1 MTDQPIGGGV
11 LRRLARD
18 KKGNTLAI
26 VGAALVP
33 LTAMIGSGVD
43 MSRAYMAKARLQSAC
58 DAAALA
64 GRRVMTGDQM
74 STAVNDEAQ
83 RFFNF
88 NFRQGQYQTA
98 AFTPVVARSGP
109 GTIRVTAATTIPTT
123 IMRLFGYTTLPLNVT
138 CDASLNFV
146 NTDVMLVLDTTG
158 SMLCTPE
165 ESGNCGRTS
174 EITTSRIRALREA
187 VLALYDALAPTQAQL
202 EAAGMRLRFGIVPYS
217 STVNVGSLLN
227 PGHVASSVE
236 YQTRVPIYVQSQ
248 STQTINNV
256 NSGTCNSY
264 RQDPPVEDVTF
275 PVTGRTVSHSN
286 GTCTVTTRQ
295 YDRPA
300 TATFGFWYYERSAQ
314 DTSGY
319 KTFANNVA
327 LPTRTPGTNQ
337 TADVWNGCIE
347 ERATTS
353 AINPNSGMAIPG
365 QAADLN
371 INLVPN
377 SEETRWRP
385 QWAEVEYFR
394 GDAGG
399 NLTNRPSRVG
409 ARYDQIAGEPACPA
423 SARRL
428 QAWTR
433 TNIQNYVNGLR
444 AEGSTYHDVGMIWG
458 ARMISN
464 AGVFADSPDTHA
476 NMPVARHIIFMTDG
490 ELAPSN
496 LAYSAYGIE
505 YMDQRITGNG
515 AANAQHGRH
524 MQRFRM
530 ICNAARSL
538 NAQIWVIAFGT
549 NLTAELRQCAS
560 SNDHASTSG
569 NRAQLIQRFT
579 EIGQNIGSLRLT
591 R

>member
-1 MTDQPIGGGV
+1 MAMRRGPIVTDEPIGGGV
-11 LRRLARD
+11 LSRLARD

-26 VGAALVP
+26 VGAALIP

-74 STAVNDEAQ
+74 SQAVTDEAL

-88 NFRQGQYQTA
+88 NFQQGMYQTA
-98 AFTPVVARSGP
+98 AFTPAVSRSGP
-109 GTIRVTAATTIPTT
+109 GTIRVAASTTIPTT
-123 IMRLFGYTTLPLNVT
+123 IMRLFGYTTLPLDVT
-138 CDASLNFV
+138 CDASLNYV

-158 SMLCTPE
+158 SMD
-165 ESGNCGRTS
+165 ESLGGTRK
-174 EITTSRIRALREA
+174 IVALREA
-187 VLALYDALAPTQAQL
+187 VMALYDALAPTQAQL
-202 EAAGMRLRFGIVPYS
+202 EAAGMRLRYGIVPYS
-217 STVNVGSLLN
+217 STVNVGALLDPAHIAN
-227 PGHVASSVE
+227 QVE

-248 STQTINNV
+248 TTQTINNT
-256 NSGTCNSY
+256 NSTTCNSY
-264 RQDPPVEDVTF
+264 RQDPPVENVTF
-275 PVTGRTVSHSN
+275 PVTGRTVSYAN

-295 YDRPA
+295 YDRTA
-300 TATFGFWYYERSAQ
+300 TATFGFWYYQPAEQSTA
-314 DTSGY
+314 GY
-319 KTFANNVA
+319 KTFSNNVA
-327 LPTRTPGTNQ
+327 LPTRTPGTTE
-337 TADVWNGCIE
+337 TAEVWNGCIE

-371 INLVPN
+371 INLVPD
-377 SEETRWRP
+377 SDETRWRP
-385 QWAEVEYFR
+385 QWAQVEYFR

-399 NLTNRPSRVG
+399 NLTNEASRVG

-423 SARRL
+423 AARRL
-428 QAWTR
+428 QGWTR
-433 TNIQNYVNGLR
+433 DAMQTYVNSLR
-444 AEGSTYHDVGMIWG
+444 AEGSTYHDIGMIWG

-464 AGVFADSPDTHA
+464 GGVFADSADQFA

-496 LAYSAYGIE
+496 LTYSAYGVE
-505 YMDQRITGNG
+505 YMDRRITGNG

-569 NRAQLIQRFT
+569 DRAQLIQRFT
-579 EIGQNIGSLRLT
+579 EIGQNIGALRLT

>member
-1 MTDQPIGGGV
+1 MVMREGPGVNDEPIGGGV

-26 VGAALVP
+26 VGAALIP

-64 GRRVMTGDQM
+64 GRRVMTDDQM

-88 NFRQGQYQTA
+88 NFRQGMYQTD
-98 AFTPVVARSGP
+98 AFTPAVSRSGP
-109 GTIRVTAATTIPTT
+109 GTIRVTAATRIPTT

-158 SMLCTPE
+158 SMDETLNGT
-165 ESGNCGRTS
+165 RK
-174 EITTSRIRALREA
+174 IVALRDA
-187 VLALYDALAPTQAQL
+187 VMALYDALAPTQAQL
-202 EAAGMRLRFGIVPYS
+202 EAAGMRLRYGVVPYS
-217 STVNVGSLLN
+217 STVNVGGLLD
-227 PGHVASSVE
+227 PAHITSEAQ
-236 YQTRVPIYVQSQ
+236 YQTRVAIYRQ
-248 STQTINNV
+248 
-256 NSGTCNSY
+256 SGTVTTYNNITYNNCMNY
-264 RQDPPVEDVTF
+264 DTVGTEDIVF
-275 PVTGRTVSHSN
+275 PVTGRAALYDSSRDRCTVHN
-286 GTCTVTTRQ
+286 GTF
-295 YDRPA
+295 DA
-300 TATFGFWYYERSAQ
+300 TPNANFVFWYYQPRSI
-314 DTSGY
+314 DTSSY
-319 KTFANNVA
+319 KTFANNVP
-327 LPTRTPGTNQ
+327 LPTAAPGATE
-337 TADVWNGCIE
+337 TAARWNGCIE
-347 ERATTS
+347 ERGTTS

-371 INLVPN
+371 INLVPS
-377 SEETRWRP
+377 SEDTRWRP

-394 GDAGG
+394 GDERG
-399 NLTNRPSRVG
+399 NLTNRASRVG
-409 ARYDQIAGEPACPA
+409 ARYDQVAGQPACPA
-423 SARRL
+423 AARRL
-428 QAWTR
+428 QGWTR
-433 TNIQNYVNGLR
+433 ANMQTYVDNLR

-464 AGVFADSPDTHA
+464 SGVFADSPDQFA
-476 NMPVARHIIFMTDG
+476 NMPVQRHIIFMTDG

-496 LAYSAYGIE
+496 LTYSAYGIE
-505 YMDQRITGNG
+505 LMDRRVTGNG

-524 MQRFRM
+524 MQRFKM

-549 NLTAELRQCAS
+549 SLTPELRQCAS
-560 SNDHASTSG
+560 STNHASTSG
-569 NRAQLIQRFT
+569 DRAQLIQRFT

>member
-1 MTDQPIGGGV
+1 MREGSGAKNERTRGGV
-11 LRRLARD
+11 LRRLACD

-26 VGAALVP
+26 VGAALIP

-64 GRRVMTGDQM
+64 GRRVMVGDQM
-74 STAVNDEAQ
+74 SQAVNDEAL

-88 NFRQGQYQTA
+88 NFQQGQYQTA
-98 AFTPVVARSGP
+98 NFTPVVTRSGP
-109 GTIRVTAATTIPTT
+109 GTIRVAAATTIPTT

-158 SMLCTPE
+158 SME
-165 ESGNCGRTS
+165 EPLNGTRK
-174 EITTSRIRALREA
+174 IVALRDA
-187 VLALYDALAPTQAQL
+187 VMALYDALAPTQSQL
-202 EAAGMRLRFGIVPYS
+202 EAAGMRLRYGVVPYS
-217 STVNVGSLLN
+217 STVNVGGLLDS
-227 PGHVASSVE
+227 GHITSEAQ
-236 YQTRVPIYVQSQ
+236 YQTRVAIYRQ
-248 STQTINNV
+248 
-256 NSGTCNSY
+256 SGT
-264 RQDPPVEDVTF
+264 VTTYNNITYNNCMNYETIGTADIAF
-275 PVTGRTVSHSN
+275 PVTGRAAIYDSSRGRCTVHN
-286 GTCTVTTRQ
+286 GTF
-295 YDRPA
+295 DA
-300 TATFGFWYYERSAQ
+300 TPNANFVFWYHQPRAI
-314 DTSGY
+314 DTSSY
-319 KTFANNVA
+319 KAFANNVP
-327 LPTRTPGTNQ
+327 LPTAAPGS
-337 TADVWNGCIE
+337 TATAVRWNGCIE
-347 ERATTS
+347 ERGTTS

-394 GDAGG
+394 GDERG

-409 ARYDQIAGEPACPA
+409 ARYDQVAGTPACPA
-423 SARRL
+423 AARRL

-433 TNIQNYVNGLR
+433 TAMQIYVDNLR

-496 LAYSAYGIE
+496 LTYSAYGIE
-505 YMDQRITGNG
+505 YMDQRVTGNG
-515 AANAQHGRH
+515 APNAQYGRH

-549 NLTAELRQCAS
+549 TLTPELRQCAS
-560 SNDHASTSG
+560 SGDHASTSG
-569 NRAQLIQRFT
+569 DRAQLIQRFT

>member
-1 MTDQPIGGGV
+1 MREGPRVKDQPKRGV

-18 KKGNTLAI
+18 KAGNTLAI
-26 VGAALVP
+26 VAAALIP

-64 GRRVMTGDQM
+64 GRRVMTNDQM

-88 NFRQGQYQTA
+88 NFRQGQYQTE
-98 AFTPVVARSGP
+98 AFTPVVSRSGP
-109 GTIRVTAATTIPTT
+109 GTIRVAASTRIPTT
-123 IMRLFGYTTLPLNVT
+123 IMRLFGYATLPLDVT

-158 SMLCTPE
+158 SMDETLNGT
-165 ESGNCGRTS
+165 RK
-174 EITTSRIRALREA
+174 IVALRDA
-187 VLALYDALAPTQAQL
+187 VMALYDALAPTQAQL
-202 EAAGMRLRFGIVPYS
+202 EAAGMRLRYGVVPYS
-217 STVNVGSLLN
+217 STVNVGGLLN
-227 PGHVASSVE
+227 PDHITSEAQ
-236 YQTRVPIYVQSQ
+236 YQTRTAIYRQ
-248 STQTINNV
+248 
-256 NSGTCNSY
+256 SGTVTTYNNITNNNCMNY
-264 RQDPPVEDVTF
+264 DTVGMGEITF
-275 PVTGRTVSHSN
+275 PVTGRVAIYDSSRDRCTVHN
-286 GTCTVTTRQ
+286 GTF
-295 YDRPA
+295 DA
-300 TATFGFWYYERSAQ
+300 TANANFVFWYHQPRAINTAS
-314 DTSGY
+314 Y
-319 KTFANNVA
+319 KTFSNNVP
-327 LPTRTPGTNQ
+327 LPTAAPGT
-337 TADVWNGCIE
+337 TATAQRWNGCIE
-347 ERATTS
+347 ERGTTS

-377 SEETRWRP
+377 SDETRWRP

-394 GDAGG
+394 GDERG

-409 ARYDQIAGEPACPA
+409 ARYDTVAGDPACPA
-423 SARRL
+423 AARRL
-428 QAWTR
+428 QPWTR
-433 TNIQNYVNGLR
+433 TSMQTYVDNLR
-444 AEGSTYHDVGMIWG
+444 AEGSTYHDIGMIWG
-458 ARMISN
+458 ARMISSG
-464 AGVFADSPDTHA
+464 GVFADSPDTHA
-476 NMPVARHIIFMTDG
+476 NMPVQRHIIFMTDG

-496 LAYSAYGIE
+496 LTYSAYGIE
-505 YMDQRITGNG
+505 MMDQRVTGNG

-530 ICNAARSL
+530 ICNAARGL

-569 NRAQLIQRFT
+569 DRAQLIQRFT

>member
-1 MTDQPIGGGV
+1 MFVHEKAHRPADERHGGV

-18 KKGNTLAI
+18 RKGNTLAI

-74 STAVNDEAQ
+74 SDTVRDEAR

-88 NFRQGQYQTA
+88 NFAQGLYGTST
-98 AFTPVVARSGP
+98 FVPDVSRSGP
-109 GTIRVTAATTIPTT
+109 GTIRVSAATAVPTT

-138 CDASLNFV
+138 CDASLNYV

-158 SMLCTPE
+158 SMDETLNGTRKIA
-165 ESGNCGRTS
+165 S
-174 EITTSRIRALREA
+174 LREA
-187 VLALYDALAPTQAQL
+187 VMALYDALAPTQTQL

-217 STVNVGSLLN
+217 STVNVGGLLDRD
-227 PGHVASSVE
+227 HVASE
-236 YQTRVPIYVQSQ
+236 AQYQTRVAI
-248 STQTINNV
+248 
-256 NSGTCNSY
+256 Y
-264 RQDPPVEDVTF
+264 RQS
-275 PVTGRTVSHSN
+275 G
-286 GTCTVTTRQ
+286 TVTTYNNVSANTCRG
-295 YDRPA
+295 YDTLGTEDISFPA
-300 TATFGFWYYERSAQ
+300 TGSAALYDGSRDRCTVHAGTFDAAPNANFVFWYHQPRTINTAS
-314 DTSGY
+314 Y
-319 KTFANNVA
+319 KTFANDVP
-327 LPTRTPGTNQ
+327 LPTAAPGATT
-337 TADVWNGCIE
+337 TAARWNGCIE
-347 ERATTS
+347 ERGTTS

-377 SEETRWRP
+377 SDETRWRP

-394 GDAGG
+394 GDERG

-409 ARYDQIAGEPACPA
+409 ARYDQVAGAPACPA
-423 SARRL
+423 AARRL
-428 QAWTR
+428 QSWTR
-433 TNIQNYVNGLR
+433 ADIQTYVDNLR
-444 AEGSTYHDVGMIWG
+444 AEGSTYHDIGMIWG

-505 YMDQRITGNG
+505 MMDQRITGNG

-524 MQRFRM
+524 MQRFKM

-569 NRAQLIQRFT
+569 DRAQLIQRFT
-579 EIGQNIGSLRLT
+579 EIGQNIGALRLT